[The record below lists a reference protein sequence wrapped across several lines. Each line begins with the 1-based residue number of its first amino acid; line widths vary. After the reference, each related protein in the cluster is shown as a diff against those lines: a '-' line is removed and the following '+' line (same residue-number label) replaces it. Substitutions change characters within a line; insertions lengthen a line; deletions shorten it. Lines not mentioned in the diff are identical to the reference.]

1 MRILL
6 STADLIS
13 LVTKHAFTSLVPE
26 AKAAD
31 VEVGIMNGEIVA
43 AIAVGEDNFKLKSIK
58 DLQEPLVSG
67 STPEADQEEVSEEA
81 ENDTEETSNETDG
94 SKPKRRKRRTK
105 TEIEA
110 DKAAEEAAAQAEVE
124 AEAQAQEETD
134 ATETKAET
142 EAEVDPFA
150 EPNEADDTP
159 PFDVDEGANLRAENE
174 LLPEAKEAAVAEEVD
189 PFADAGVATSEGDEL
204 FAQADTP
211 VSKVVET
218 SEAGFAKPADTED
231 DPFANFD

>member
-6 STADLIS
+6 STEDLIE
-13 LVTKHAFTSLVPE
+13 LVTKHAFTSLVPT

-31 VEVGIMNGEIVA
+31 VEVGILDGQIVA
-43 AIAVGEDNFKLKSIK
+43 AVAVGEDNFRLKSVA
-58 DLQEPLVSG
+58 DLQAPLVSG
-67 STPEADQEEVSEEA
+67 GTPVAEQEEEEDHDD
-81 ENDTEETSNETDG
+81 DTQEEQETD
-94 SKPKRRKRRTK
+94 KPVKRRKRRTK
-105 TEIEA
+105 AEIEA

-124 AEAQAQEETD
+124 TEAEAQTESEED
-134 ATETKAET
+134 LFAET
-142 EAEVDPFA
+142 SD
-150 EPNEADDTP
+150 ADNDA
-159 PFDVDEGANLRAENE
+159 PFDIDEGANLRAENE

-189 PFADAGVATSEGDEL
+189 PFADAGLASSEGDEL

-211 VSKVVET
+211 VTKVVET

>member
-43 AIAVGEDNFKLKSIK
+43 AIAVGEDNFKLDFSRG
-58 DLQEPLVSG
+58 LQEPLVAANI
-67 STPEADQEEVSEEA
+67 PEAVQEEVSKGEEEEEGNSA
-81 ENDTEETSNETDG
+81 EESSNETEG

-105 TEIEA
+105 AELEA
-110 DKAAEEAAAQAEVE
+110 EKAAEEAEKANPKV
-124 AEAQAQEETD
+124 QEETP

-142 EAEVDPFA
+142 KAEVDPFA
-150 EPNEADDTP
+150 EPNEADDAA
-159 PFDVDEGANLRAENE
+159 PFDVDEAAVKRAEAE
-174 LLPEAKEAAVAEEVD
+174 GLPEAEAETKEVD
-189 PFADAGVATSEGDEL
+189 PFAEAGVDTSEGDEL

-218 SEAGFAKPADTED
+218 SEAGFAKPADTEP